1 MRTLLSGFLAGIC
14 VSIGGCIYLNIQNN
28 IVAAI
33 FFSIALLMVCYLQLH
48 LYTGKIGFVINN
60 HHKKDLADLGLM
72 LIGNMVGTEFVID
85 NKEYTNVP
93 YIINDT
99 TYKISLVNSG
109 VWHGIVIPEDFE
121 KALKDMVILR
131 EYPEFQEWLNI
142 DIVKITEQN
151 VFVKTLERGVGY
163 TKACGTG
170 SCSSFITCYKLNKV
184 NNNIIVKQELGDLN
198 IYLEDGKIYMVG
210 PACKVADIFF

>member
-72 LIGNMVGTEFVID
+72 LIGNMVGTICMGLL
-85 NKEYTNVP
+85 P
-93 YIINDT
+93 
-99 TYKISLVNSG
+99 
-109 VWHGIVIPEDFE
+109 
-121 KALKDMVILR
+121 
-131 EYPEFQEWLNI
+131 LNI
-142 DIVKITEQN
+142 DLQKIKTIITNKMALSIPFIFINAFMCGVLMYVAVYIFKNKQSIVGILFCIPTFILCGFEHVIADCYYFVASRTINLDSIIFLCITLLGN
-151 VFVKTLERGVGY
+151 TAGSIAFAYLLSLSKTNS
-163 TKACGTG
+163 K
-170 SCSSFITCYKLNKV
+170 
-184 NNNIIVKQELGDLN
+184 
-198 IYLEDGKIYMVG
+198 
-210 PACKVADIFF
+210 